1 MFKLVTPK
9 TDADLQR
16 YYHFRWQM
24 LREPFHQPVGSER
37 DEYDEMSSHRMI
49 VDGRNRIMAVGRIY
63 LTPNNE
69 GQVRYMAVN
78 PNHRGKGLGSLILVA
93 LEAYAMQEGA
103 KRLVCNAR
111 QDAIAFYN
119 HNGFESQG
127 ELSDEVGPIRH
138 QQMVKKLN
146 ALSQV
151 THRPDWCDELQN
163 RWRQEIP
170 ICGAMGIRISQY
182 TGYRFEC
189 SAPLNP
195 NINPHETMF
204 AGSLFTLT
212 TLTGWGMAWL
222 LMREKGLEA
231 DIILADSQ
239 IRFRA
244 PVTESPIAVTSLDGI
259 SGDLDRLENG
269 RRARIIVKV
278 TVYSGDTPAVE
289 FTGTYMLMTD
299 FLGEEP
305 VVR

>member
-1 MFKLVTPK
+1 
-9 TDADLQR
+9 
-16 YYHFRWQM
+16 
-24 LREPFHQPVGSER
+24 
-37 DEYDEMSSHRMI
+37 
-49 VDGRNRIMAVGRIY
+49 
-63 LTPNNE
+63 
-69 GQVRYMAVN
+69 
-78 PNHRGKGLGSLILVA
+78 
-93 LEAYAMQEGA
+93 
-103 KRLVCNAR
+103 
-111 QDAIAFYN
+111 
-119 HNGFESQG
+119 
-127 ELSDEVGPIRH
+127 
-138 QQMVKKLN
+138 
-146 ALSQV
+146 
-151 THRPDWCDELQN
+151 
-163 RWRQEIP
+163 
-170 ICGAMGIRISQY
+170 
-182 TGYRFEC
+182 
-189 SAPLNP
+189 
-195 NINPHETMF
+195 MF